1 MEEKFTILYV
11 DDEEINLRIF
21 QMSLGKRFEVIIANS
36 GEEGIDILR
45 ENENIVAVISDMR
58 MPGMNGV
65 EFIKIAKEEFPEK
78 YYYILSAFDL
88 NEEIAEAINSN
99 LILKYFRKPFNI
111 NEIEESVLESLN

>member
-21 QMSLGKRFEVIIANS
+21 QMSFGKRFDVVIANS
-36 GEEGIDILR
+36 GEEGIQTMN
-45 ENENIVAVISDMR
+45 ENEKIVAVISDMR
-58 MPGMNGV
+58 MPKMNGI
-65 EFIKIAKEEFPEK
+65 EFIKLAKEAFPDK
-78 YYYILSAFDL
+78 IYYILSAFDL
-88 NEEIAEAINSN
+88 TDEIAEAINSN